1 MHSIPVH
8 MSLVELVLVDC
19 GLFDT
24 IDFLQKPENFP
35 ESDKSLSSVMFKLH
49 SHFPCIFKF

>member
-24 IDFLQKPENFP
+24 IDFLQNQKTFP
-35 ESDKSLSSVMFKLH
+35 KVINRCHL
-49 SHFPCIFKF
+49 